1 MVLLDYPDSEGV
13 TRELAIGYRR
23 RLSKRK
29 ILFAVGVSAMLLLGA
44 GVGAGRTVLRSSATG
59 PAPDIHLPVIP
70 FPSASAS
77 GSASGIV
84 RVHGKHPAPGA
95 KAMRNTASTVSPTP
109 SAVSLTPSAV
119 SLTPSAVS
127 LTPSAVS
134 LTPSIVSLTP
144 SAAPLTPSS
153 AAASAQQAI
162 VVRYLVGAL
171 ADGGLQFEGE
181 VHVVNNGSAP
191 ISGWQIAVAL
201 PEDQITAIGGADGYV
216 SNHIL
221 LMQPAPD
228 AGPLAAGGELSVFFV
243 AQGPEMTPKLCAFD
257 DTVCQ

>member
-13 TRELAIGYRR
+13 TRELVIGYRR
-23 RLSKRK
+23 RLSERK
-29 ILFAVGVSAMLLLGA
+29 ILFAVGVSALLLLGV
-44 GVGAGRTVLRSSATG
+44 GVGVGGTVLRSSATG
-59 PAPDIHLPVIP
+59 PAPDVHLPVIP

-77 GSASGIV
+77 SSPSGIV
-84 RVHGKHPAPGA
+84 RVHGTHPAPGA
-95 KAMRNTASTVSPTP
+95 KAMRNIASAASPTP
-109 SAVSLTPSAV
+109 SIVSLTPSAV

-127 LTPSAVS
+127 LTPSTVSLMPSAVS
-134 LTPSIVSLTP
+134 LTPSAVPVT
-144 SAAPLTPSS
+144 TSS
-153 AAASAQQAI
+153 AAASAQPAI
-162 VVRYLVGAL
+162 VVRYLVGAQ
-171 ADGGLQFEGE
+171 ADGGFEGE

-201 PEDQITAIGGADGYV
+201 PEDRITAIGGADGYV

-228 AGPLAAGGELSVFFV
+228 AAPLAAGGELSVVFM
-243 AQGPEMTPKLCAFD
+243 AQGPEMTPQFCAFD

>member
-1 MVLLDYPDSEGV
+1 MVLLDFPDSEGV

-23 RLSKRK
+23 RLSERK

-44 GVGAGRTVLRSSATG
+44 GVGIGRTVLRSSATG
-59 PAPDIHLPVIP
+59 PASDIHLPVIP
-70 FPSASAS
+70 FPSASAG
-77 GSASGIV
+77 GSPSGIV
-84 RVHGKHPAPGA
+84 RVHGKHPSPGA
-95 KAMRNTASTVSPTP
+95 KAMRNIASAASPTP
-109 SAVSLTPSAV
+109 SAVSLTPGAV
-119 SLTPSAVS
+119 SLTPGVVS
-127 LTPSAVS
+127 LTPSVVS
-134 LTPSIVSLTP
+134 LMP
-144 SAAPLTPSS
+144 SAVPVTPSS
-153 AAASAQQAI
+153 AAASAQSAI
-162 VVRYLVGAL
+162 VVRYLVGAQ
-171 ADGGLQFEGE
+171 ADGGFQFEGE

-228 AGPLAAGGELSVFFV
+228 AGPLAAGGELSVVFE
-243 AQGPEMTPKLCAFD
+243 AQGPEMTPQLCTFD

>member
-13 TRELAIGYRR
+13 TRELVIGYRR

-29 ILFAVGVSAMLLLGA
+29 ILFAAGVSTLLLLGA
-44 GVGAGRTVLRSSATG
+44 GAGAGVSRTVLRSSATG
-59 PAPDIHLPVIP
+59 PAPDVHLPVIP

-77 GSASGIV
+77 GSPSGIV

-95 KAMRNTASTVSPTP
+95 KVMRNIASAASPTPIAASPTP
-109 SAVSLTPSAV
+109 SIVSLTPSAV
-119 SLTPSAVS
+119 SLTPSAV
-127 LTPSAVS
+127 PV
-134 LTPSIVSLTP
+134 
-144 SAAPLTPSS
+144 TPSS
-153 AAASAQQAI
+153 AAASAQPAI
-162 VVRYLVGAL
+162 VVTYLVGAQT
-171 ADGGLQFEGE
+171 DGGFQFEGE

-201 PEDQITAIGGADGYV
+201 PEDRITAIGGADGYV
-216 SNHIL
+216 SNHVL

-228 AGPLAAGGELSVFFV
+228 AGPLAAGGELSVVFV
-243 AQGPEMTPKLCAFD
+243 AQGPEMTPQLCTFD